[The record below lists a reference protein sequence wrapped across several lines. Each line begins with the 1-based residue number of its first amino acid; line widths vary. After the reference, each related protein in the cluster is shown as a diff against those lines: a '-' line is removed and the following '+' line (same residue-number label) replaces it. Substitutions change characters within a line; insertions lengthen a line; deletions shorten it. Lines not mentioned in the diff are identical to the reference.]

1 MNLLDMKERIAPSP
15 APQPLAIVGIGCRFP
30 GAETPPDYW
39 DLLCSGRS
47 AIGDVPAD
55 RWNADRF
62 YNPDPTVPGTTYVRK
77 GGFLQGAID
86 EFDAAFFGISPREA
100 MCMDPQQRLLLE
112 VAWEA
117 FEDAGIAPH
126 TVADDTGV
134 FVGGFTLDSLLLQVN
149 PLNRARISPQ
159 SATGASMTML
169 ANRLS
174 LLLRLSR
181 PEYVGRYGML
191 RLFGGVSSRVSSA
204 QAGRVFVGCRGRR
217 QRHVDSRLLRRH
229 VEWTV
234 PGQGRLL

>member
-1 MNLLDMKERIAPSP
+1 MNLLDMKERISAV
-15 APQPLAIVGIGCRFP
+15 ARAATLAIVGIGCL
-30 GAETPPDYW
+30 GAETPDYW

-47 AIGDVPAD
+47 AIGDIPAD

-126 TVADDTGV
+126 TVAADTGV
-134 FVGGFTLDSLLLQVN
+134 FVGGFTLDSLLL
-149 PLNRARISPQ
+149 
-159 SATGASMTML
+159 
-169 ANRLS
+169 
-174 LLLRLSR
+174 
-181 PEYVGRYGML
+181 E
-191 RLFGGVSSRVSSA
+191 
-204 QAGRVFVGCRGRR
+204 
-217 QRHVDSRLLRRH
+217 
-229 VEWTV
+229 
-234 PGQGRLL
+234 